1 MNKKEQIRRI
11 MVVSS
16 CIQGIY
22 MKWAKENDMKH
33 NTLLLLYALNDG
45 KVHTQKSICEEWLI
59 PKTTLNTI
67 IKDCEKDGYITL
79 RHISGK
85 KREMEICLTE
95 KGAEYE
101 QKSTETVNAAEMRAI
116 SKALEKYGTDFITE
130 MEYFSECLKEELFE
144 SIER

>member
-16 CIQGIY
+16 FIQGIY